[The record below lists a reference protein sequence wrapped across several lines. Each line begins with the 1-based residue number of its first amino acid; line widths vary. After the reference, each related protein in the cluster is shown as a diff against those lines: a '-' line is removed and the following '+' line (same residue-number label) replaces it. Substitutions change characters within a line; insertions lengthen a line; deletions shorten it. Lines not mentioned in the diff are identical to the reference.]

1 MYLLVF
7 SLETFSE
14 RGTRLPH
21 AHRRE
26 GTSTFTQTLKSHFIQ
41 KPRVEQQLK
50 HTAPLLSSSTESRS
64 PVFLHTWGRAVPNEL
79 VYECFL
85 GNWS

>member
-1 MYLLVF
+1 MLTEDRELL
-7 SLETFSE
+7 
-14 RGTRLPH
+14 P
-21 AHRRE
+21 
-26 GTSTFTQTLKSHFIQ
+26 FTQTLKSHFIQ

-79 VYECFL
+79 VSECFL